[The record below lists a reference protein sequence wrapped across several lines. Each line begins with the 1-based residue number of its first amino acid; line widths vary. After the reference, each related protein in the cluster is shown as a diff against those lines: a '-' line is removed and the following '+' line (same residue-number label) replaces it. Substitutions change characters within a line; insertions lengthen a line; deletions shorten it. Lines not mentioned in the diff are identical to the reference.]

1 MFSSG
6 RSHYI
11 LKQYYIEIPYWIFL
25 MSLFVVIR
33 FSGLEDAFPTVQ
45 VYNDRNISHQLV
57 IALIS
62 GFLTG
67 FFMATARIFL
77 LKKLCSKISVGNSIL
92 IQTGAGIVL
101 FTLTTIIVS
110 QFYLLQFNYSTE
122 QIKSFLVHDYTK
134 SSILIL
140 YAYFISG
147 SLYFN
152 ILLEADRK
160 LGINMLKNLILGK
173 YHIPT
178 EEERIFM
185 FMDMKNST
193 GIAEKLGHLQY
204 SHFLQD
210 VFKLSTDVV
219 IDKKG
224 EIYQFVGD
232 EMVVTW
238 PSNLGYQNNNTLQLF
253 YKFQAILEKNE
264 DSFMKT
270 YGVIPLF
277 KAGIHIGVVSVAE
290 VGEINTQIAYHGDVV
305 NTTSRIQELCNKF
318 HTNLLV
324 SDSFMKG
331 MEAPLLNFQ
340 ENAAIINLRGR
351 QQPITVYALDVS
363 MPD

>member
-1 MFSSG
+1 
-6 RSHYI
+6 
-11 LKQYYIEIPYWIFL
+11 
-25 MSLFVVIR
+25 
-33 FSGLEDAFPTVQ
+33 
-45 VYNDRNISHQLV
+45 
-57 IALIS
+57 
-62 GFLTG
+62 
-67 FFMATARIFL
+67 
-77 LKKLCSKISVGNSIL
+77 
-92 IQTGAGIVL
+92 
-101 FTLTTIIVS
+101 
-110 QFYLLQFNYSTE
+110 
-122 QIKSFLVHDYTK
+122 
-134 SSILIL
+134 
-140 YAYFISG
+140 
-147 SLYFN
+147 
-152 ILLEADRK
+152 
-160 LGINMLKNLILGK
+160 
-173 YHIPT
+173 
-178 EEERIFM
+178 M

-210 VFKLSTDVV
+210 VFKLSTDIV

-238 PSNLGYQNNNTLQLF
+238 PSNLGYQNNNTLQFF

-264 DSFMKT
+264 ASFMKT
-270 YGVIPLF
+270 YGEIPLF

-305 NTTSRIQELCNKF
+305 NTTSRIQELCNQF

-340 ENAAIINLRGR
+340 ENAAVINLRGR
-351 QQPITVYALDVS
+351 QQPITIYALDVS